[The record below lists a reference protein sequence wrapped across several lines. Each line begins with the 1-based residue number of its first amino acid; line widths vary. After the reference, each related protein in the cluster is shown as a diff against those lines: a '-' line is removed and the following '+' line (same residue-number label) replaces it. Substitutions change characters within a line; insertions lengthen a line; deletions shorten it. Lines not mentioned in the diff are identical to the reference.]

1 MSTKVKTIK
10 VQNLKAVGEFEGN
23 FNGCTALITGG
34 NRKGKS
40 SILRALPDRF
50 RKIKPEVIV
59 KHDEKEGFA
68 EWELTDGV
76 KLIWSFDTITKK
88 GERLTI
94 ITKDVVGNELK
105 GSITD
110 DIMKRYFPEIFDVDA
125 FLQASPAKQR
135 KALQELSN
143 LDFTGIDSRYT
154 TAFEDRSFKNKKVIE
169 AEAKLARIDTALP
182 KVGLPTDELTKE
194 LNLIDNHN
202 EKFNRVKSDVA
213 AREIKLPKTQ
223 TEIKRLKQLLK
234 AAEDEEKQLQKE
246 INDGNEWLAA
256 DKNKLK
262 DEAYTADLNKKL
274 FKIQQDN
281 QAIEKNNKAI
291 EANES
296 FKTLKEE
303 ASKADNDVKAIVKEK
318 DALISKAKLP
328 EGFGFTDDGI
338 TYNGMP
344 FTKQSLASSE
354 IYIAALKLASLT
366 LGEVKMLHF
375 DASFLD
381 KNSLLDIERWAEESD
396 LQLLI
401 ERPDFDGGEIEYHLI
416 NEIA

>member
-1 MSTKVKTIK
+1 MSKVKTIK

-59 KHDEKEGFA
+59 KHNETEGFA
-68 EWELTDGV
+68 EWELTDGI
-76 KLIWSFDTITKK
+76 KLIWSFDNITKE

-94 ITKDVVGNELK
+94 ITKDVAGNEIK

-143 LDFTGIDSRYT
+143 LDFTAIDSRYT
-154 TAFEDRSFKNKKVIE
+154 TAFDDRAFKNKKVVE
-169 AEAKLARIDTALP
+169 AEAKLARVDNTLP
-182 KVGLPTDELTKE
+182 KETSSSEELQKE

-202 EKFNRVKSDVA
+202 EKFNRVKNDVQ
-213 AREIKLPKTQ
+213 AREIKLPKTKL
-223 TEIKRLKQLLK
+223 EIKRLQQLLK
-234 AAEDEEKQLQKE
+234 AAEEEEKQLNTE
-246 INDGNEWLAA
+246 IKDGNEWLQV
-256 DKNKLK
+256 DKNKPK
-262 DEAYTADLNKKL
+262 DEA
-274 FKIQQDN
+274 
-281 QAIEKNNKAI
+281 KN
-291 EANES
+291 
-296 FKTLKEE
+296 
-303 ASKADNDVKAIVKEK
+303 ADNIVKAIIKEK
-318 DALISKAKLP
+318 DEMIAGTKLP

-381 KNSLLDIERWAEESD
+381 KNSLLDIERWAEAND

-401 ERPDFDGGEIEYHLI
+401 ERPDYEGGNIEYHLI
-416 NEIA
+416 NETV

>member
-1 MSTKVKTIK
+1 MSKVKTIK
-10 VQNLKAVGEFEGN
+10 VQNLKAVGAFEGN

-76 KLIWSFDTITKK
+76 KLIWSFDNITKK

-94 ITKDVVGNELK
+94 ITQDTHGNELK

-110 DIMKRYFPEIFDVDA
+110 ELMKKYFPEIFDVDA
-125 FLQASPAKQR
+125 FLQATPAKQR
-135 KALQELSN
+135 KTLQELSQ
-143 LDFTGIDSRYT
+143 LDFTSIDNRYT
-154 TAFEDRSFKNKKVIE
+154 VAFEDRGFKNKKVVE

-182 KVGLPTDELTKE
+182 KVALPTDELVKE
-194 LNLIDNHN
+194 LNLIDTHN
-202 EKFNRVKSDVA
+202 EKFNRVKNDVA

-246 INDGNEWLAA
+246 IKDGNEWLA
-256 DKNKLK
+256 DYKNKLK

-274 FKIQQDN
+274 VKIQQDN

-296 FKTLKEE
+296 FKILKEE
-303 ASKADNDVKAIVKEK
+303 AIKADNDVKAIVKEK
-318 DALISKAKLP
+318 DEMIATAKLP

-354 IYIAALKLASLT
+354 IYIAALKLASLA

-375 DASFLD
+375 DSSFLD
-381 KNSLLDIERWAEESD
+381 KNSLLDIERWAEAND

-401 ERPDFDGGEIEYHLI
+401 ERPDYEGGDIEYHLI
-416 NEIA
+416 NETV

>member
-10 VQNLKAVGEFEGN
+10 VQNLKAVAAFEGN
-23 FNGCTALITGG
+23 FDGCTVLITGG

-50 RKIKPEVIV
+50 RKIKPEYIV
-59 KHDEKEGFA
+59 KHNETEGFA

-76 KLIWSFDTITKK
+76 KLVWSFDNTTKA

-94 ITKDVVGNELK
+94 VTQDAAGKDFTGK
-105 GSITD
+105 ITD

-125 FLQASPAKQR
+125 FLQAQPAKQR
-135 KALQELSN
+135 KALQELSK
-143 LDFTGIDSRYT
+143 LDFTIIDSRYSA
-154 TAFEDRSFKNKKVIE
+154 AFEHRAFKNKQVVE
-169 AEAKLARIDTALP
+169 AEAILVRVDTT
-182 KVGLPTDELTKE
+182 LPTEEIPTEELTKE
-194 LNLIDNHN
+194 LNLIETHN
-202 EKFNRVKSDVA
+202 EKYNGVIQREQERQTKLGKVK
-213 AREIKLPKTQ
+213 
-223 TEIKRLKQLLK
+223 TEINRLNSLIKEALK
-234 AAEDEEKQLQKE
+234 EQKDLE
-246 INDGNEWLAA
+246 AKSKEAVVWIAA
-256 DKNKLK
+256 DENKVK
-262 DEAYTADLNKKL
+262 DEAYTDALNLKL
-274 FKIQQDN
+274 EKAQQDN
-281 QAIEKNNKAI
+281 KGIKKNNQAIKDKEKFN
-291 EANES
+291 
-296 FKTLKEE
+296 TLKEE
-303 ASKADNDVKAIVKEK
+303 AKEADNAVKAITKEK
-318 DALISKAKLP
+318 DTMIATANLP

-381 KNSLLDIERWAEESD
+381 KNSLLDIERWAEAND

-401 ERPDFDGGEIEYHLI
+401 ERPDYDGGEIVYQLI
-416 NEIA
+416 TDIA

>member
-1 MSTKVKTIK
+1 MSKVKTIK
-10 VQNLKAVGEFEGN
+10 VQNLKAVGAFEGN

-59 KHDEKEGFA
+59 KQNETEGFA
-68 EWELTDGV
+68 EWELTDGI
-76 KLIWSFDTITKK
+76 KLIWSFDNITKK

-94 ITKDVVGNELK
+94 ITKDVAGNELK

-143 LDFTGIDSRYT
+143 LDFTAIDSRYT
-154 TAFEDRSFKNKKVIE
+154 TAFDDRAFKNKKVVE
-169 AEAKLARIDTALP
+169 AEAKLARVDNTLP
-182 KVGLPTDELTKE
+182 KETSSSEELQKE

-202 EKFNRVKSDVA
+202 EKFNRVKNDVQ
-213 AREIKLPKTQ
+213 AREIKLPKIKL
-223 TEIKRLKQLLK
+223 EIKRLQQLLK
-234 AAEDEEKQLQKE
+234 AAEEEEKQLNKE
-246 INDGNEWLAA
+246 IKDGNEWLQV
-256 DKNKLK
+256 DKNKPK
-262 DEAYTADLNKKL
+262 DEAYTDDLNKQI
-274 FKIQQDN
+274 FAIQNKNALINQNN
-281 QAIEKNNKAI
+281 QAIKGR
-291 EANES
+291 ES
-296 FKTLKEE
+296 FNALKDE
-303 ASKADNDVKAIVKEK
+303 AKNADNLVKAIINEK
-318 DALISKAKLP
+318 DEMIAGAKLP

-381 KNSLLDIERWAEESD
+381 KNSLVDIERWAEAND

-401 ERPDFDGGEIEYHLI
+401 ERPDYEGGEIKYELI
-416 NEIA
+416 TDIAD